1 MNSYVDGL
9 VNSMCY
15 LISHI
20 PRLDMHL
27 DNVEQS
33 IHQICIQVT
42 GLDIRLYDVEDNIR
56 VQKSQVDII
65 QDTIDRHDDI
75 LVVKQYYAFYFLGSK
90 RTEGYFVGQH
100 ATKINI
106 SVSGEQ
112 ENIEGNSDASL
123 EENSR
128 DQVMNSFNS
137 ST

>member
-1 MNSYVDGL
+1 MR
-9 VNSMCY
+9 Y

-20 PRLDMHL
+20 SMLDMFL
-27 DNVEQS
+27 YNVEQS
-33 IHQICIQVT
+33 IHQISIQVT
-42 GLDIRLYDVEDNIR
+42 GLDIHLYDVEDNIR
-56 VQKSQVDII
+56 VQKAQVDTI

-112 ENIEGNSDASL
+112 ENIEGNSNVNI

-128 DQVMNSFNS
+128 DQAMKGFKISV
-137 ST
+137 